1 MYKELKAIDNII
13 ECRAKLCRMILENEY
28 PTNGVI
34 EVIELLSKSTN
45 MIIESVEDSI
55 KEKENWLEE

>member
-28 PTNGVI
+28 PTNEII
-34 EVIELLSKSTN
+34 EVIEILTKLTD
-45 MIIESVEDSI
+45 MVIESVEDSI
-55 KEKENWLEE
+55 KEKENWPEE